1 MKLKKIESI
10 CKRSKTISIISD
22 GNNQWIGE
30 YGAYYL
36 IEDLP
41 TLSKEQIFAIF
52 DIQPDQQEKY
62 SFSQM
67 NKAYYLILD
76 DNFKTDNSVDI
87 FSEFTLTADGTEIIP
102 VETSQGLKFI
112 AKRYLKPFDKEQ
124 ITVFERTSDTG
135 SLYFIVKKGMFIK
148 AVILPLML
156 KENGKSLK
164 EWSVRFAQAMK
175 SFTNDFGLY
184 KNELD
189 PHQPCFD
196 ELWGEDE

>member
-10 CKRSKTISIISD
+10 CKRSKTISIIVD
-22 GNNQWIGE
+22 ENNQWIGE

-76 DNFKTDNSVDI
+76 DNFRTDNSVDI
-87 FSEFTLTADGTEIIP
+87 FSEFSLTSDGTEIIP

-135 SLYFIVKKGMFIK
+135 SLYFIVKKGIFIK

-156 KENGKSLK
+156 KENGKSLE

-196 ELWGEDE
+196 ELRGEDE